1 MGIAKNNSLKF
12 DAGVSLGAISFNES
26 GFDIFPRLD
35 GQFRRYYNFERRKSK
50 DKTIYGNSGNFYGVH
65 SYYTSDFS
73 ILGTDFDPEL
83 TNIILFGP
91 AAFETFYIGGT
102 YGLQR
107 TYASGFNWGWQVGLG
122 FISVDY
128 WETGSAVTVT
138 DQFSLYPNL
147 RVTFGWVLGKNNSK

>member
-1 MGIAKNNSLKF
+1 MWPGVSYEMGIAKNNSLKF

-91 AAFETFYIGGT
+91 AAFETFI
-102 YGLQR
+102 
-107 TYASGFNWGWQVGLG
+107 SGALMDC
-122 FISVDY
+122 SVLMHLVL
-128 WETGSAVTVT
+128 TGDGKS
-138 DQFSLYPNL
+138 DL
-147 RVTFGWVLGKNNSK
+147 VLFQ